1 MKFWYSVFVG
11 TLIFGIVYLAFP
23 PKAFAESIATMPNKG
38 GGKIV
43 LTNEI
48 CKMEGKTYS
57 SLNRAYN
64 YTSEGYSSEGC
75 YALEDDTVIIVWNL
89 NGKAQRMRYAA
100 DDFTL
105 VKRKQSGGTQI

>member
-1 MKFWYSVFVG
+1 MKSWQVALGAIVVFVA
-11 TLIFGIVYLAFP
+11 VYLAFP

-105 VKRKQSGGTQI
+105 VKRRQAGGTQI

>member
-1 MKFWYSVFVG
+1 MKSWKVALGAIVVFVA
-11 TLIFGIVYLAFP
+11 VYLAFP

-43 LTNEI
+43 LTNDT
-48 CKMEGKTYS
+48 CNMEGKSYPN
-57 SLNRAYN
+57 LNRAYN

-75 YALEDDTVIIVWNL
+75 YTLEDETVIIVWNL
-89 NGKAQRMRYAA
+89 NGKAQKMRYAV

-105 VKRKQSGGTQI
+105 VKRKQRGGTQI